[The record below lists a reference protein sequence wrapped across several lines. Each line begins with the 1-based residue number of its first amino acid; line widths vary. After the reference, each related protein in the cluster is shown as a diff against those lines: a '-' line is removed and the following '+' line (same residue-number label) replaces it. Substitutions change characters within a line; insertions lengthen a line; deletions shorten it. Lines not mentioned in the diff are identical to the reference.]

1 MIIEETQTIMSNI
14 IEQFTAER
22 DKKLLKILRETNEH
36 YSQLSAE
43 IHEETEKQILGYYK
57 EHRDEVEDI
66 FNLLTRE
73 VPKYIVSIL
82 IDANTIHSSES
93 QEDISSGVPTE
104 RQSDSNNT
112 NTSLSDDALRTQIYS
127 NFSSYLDLLKE
138 NRIELHQQACEF
150 IEQCIAS
157 RNSIIADW
165 SAQEKSWESKNKMG
179 RWDVSYRQM
188 RQNPVTNQFNKINRL
203 SPQRGLKIDYE
214 GNASY
219 TKGNLT
225 VGILDYRKLFSNS
238 TGNFNIATKRLMD
251 MITLEFTSN
260 GNNPFIRIPLDVY
273 MEKCGLRDKKKAR
286 KQVNE
291 ALDLLFAT
299 AISYDD
305 SARKNKSKNYMD
317 MRIIEK
323 KGIDNGVI
331 YICFTQTFAAML
343 SNDCSIMPYPLALLK
358 LSGGKS
364 HPHSYYILRRMAEH
378 KYMNAGKSNE
388 NTIAIRTL
396 VEACDDLPTE
406 EEVRNS
412 TDRHLTKRIAR
423 PFMEDLEEA
432 CKQIGIGE
440 LGYYLT
446 YERGEKISDKELCDL
461 PYDTF
466 INAYIHFDE
475 WPDYPDQTKRLETRK
490 ARRSTTRKVK

>member
-1 MIIEETQTIMSNI
+1 MSNI
-14 IEQFTAER
+14 IEKITAER

-36 YSQLSAE
+36 YSKLSAE
-43 IHEETEKQILGYYK
+43 IHEETEKQILEYYR
-57 EHRDEVEDI
+57 EHREEIADI
-66 FNLLTRE
+66 LSLVMRE
-73 VPKYIVSIL
+73 IPQDIVSTSIAAN
-82 IDANTIHSSES
+82 IDSIDNQENASS
-93 QEDISSGVPTE
+93 PMLTE
-104 RQSDSNNT
+104 RTSDSTSVNNIP
-112 NTSLSDDALRTQIYS
+112 SDDVSINQIYS
-127 NFSSYLDLLKE
+127 TFSSYLNLLKE
-138 NRIELHQQACEF
+138 TAPELHKQACDF
-150 IEQCIAS
+150 IEQCVVNKS
-157 RNSIIADW
+157 SILTDW
-165 SAQEKSWESKNKMG
+165 STQEKSCGVKNKMS

-225 VGILDYRKLFSNS
+225 VGILDYRKLFSNT

-251 MITLEFTSN
+251 MVTLEFTSN
-260 GNNPFIRIPLDVY
+260 GNNPFIKIPLNIY

-305 SARKNKSKNYMD
+305 STKKNKSKNYMD

-364 HPHSYYILRRMAEH
+364 HPHAYYILRRMAEH

-388 NTIAIRTL
+388 NTIAVRTL

-412 TDRHLTKRIAR
+412 TDRHLSKRIAR

-440 LGYYLT
+440 VGYYLT
-446 YERGEKISDKELCDL
+446 YERGERIPDQELCDL

-490 ARRSTTRKVK
+490 AKKATKHKTGKNI